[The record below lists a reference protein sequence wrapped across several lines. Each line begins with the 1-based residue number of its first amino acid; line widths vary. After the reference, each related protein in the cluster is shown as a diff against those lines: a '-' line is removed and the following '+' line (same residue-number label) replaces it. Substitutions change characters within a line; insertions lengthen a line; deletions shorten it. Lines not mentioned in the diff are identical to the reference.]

1 MKKTALIAVAGAV
14 ALGGAAYADYSKI
27 QETYVQGAFSDADDD
42 WLRITA
48 NRYGD
53 CGEYGSQGLRRIDV
67 LVARYNALGE
77 ALSSGN
83 EQAAMTA
90 AKRLSAAIEGS
101 TRFES
106 CWDSVS
112 RKQGIKSSFKR
123 QVAKN

>member
-1 MKKTALIAVAGAV
+1 MKKTALVAVAGAF
-14 ALGGAAYADYSKI
+14 ALSGAAFADYSKI
-27 QETYVQGAFSDADDD
+27 QETYVQGAFADADDD
-42 WLRITA
+42 WLRLTV

-67 LVARYNALGE
+67 LVDRYNALGD

-83 EQAAMTA
+83 QEAAMAA
-90 AKRLSAAIEGS
+90 AKSFSSLIEGS

-112 RKQGIKSSFKR
+112 RKQGIRSSFKR
-123 QVAKN
+123 QVAKS